1 MGNLVST
8 KTAAFLGESMSQANN
23 SKSLVFTD
31 EAISASPSQMRG
43 SILETALALG
53 VSIDHSCGGFG
64 TCGTCRVFVKMSEGE
79 GLPCR
84 EDLEREMAEDRG
96 FAKEER
102 LACQTPALAGML
114 ISKKSL

>member
-1 MGNLVST
+1 
-8 KTAAFLGESMSQANN
+8 MSQANN

-53 VSIDHSCGGFG
+53 VEIDHSCGANG
-64 TCGTCRVFVKMSEGE
+64 TCGTCRVFVKMSGGE
-79 GLPCR
+79 SLPAR
-84 EDLEREMAEDRG
+84 DELEQEMADDRG
-96 FAKEER
+96 FAEDER
-102 LACQTPALAGML
+102 LACQTLAQPGML